1 MPDTIQDITPK
12 EVHNLKTQN
21 TDCQIID
28 VREVQEYEAVRIPGS
43 KLISL
48 STFDQNYK
56 QIDETKPAYFLCSI
70 GKRAL
75 KAAEYLSSLGYKDLY
90 VIEGGI
96 KAWIEAGYPVDVYT

>member
-1 MPDTIQDITPK
+1 MQDIVQEITPEK
-12 EVHNLKTQN
+12 VHSLKTQN
-21 TDCQIID
+21 KDCQIID
-28 VREVQEYEAVRIPGS
+28 AREAQEYEAVRILGS

-56 QIDETKPAYFLCSI
+56 QIDETKPAYFLCSV

-96 KAWIEAGYPVDVYT
+96 KAWIEAGYPVDVHT